1 MISLDV
7 SYGFSYVLSSSM
19 LPVSLA
25 IRPITVLSPV
35 FTTISVQVP
44 VYGDDLVTVI
54 LPGQPH
60 RAYALHDSSETN
72 ILPHSQVRIVS

>member
-7 SYGFSYVLSSSM
+7 SYGFSYVLSSTM

-35 FTTISVQVP
+35 FTTIPVQVP
-44 VYGDDLVTVI
+44 VYGDDLVTV
-54 LPGQPH
+54 GTMQ
-60 RAYALHDSSETN
+60 N
-72 ILPHSQVRIVS
+72 IARTTTSRICTT

>member
-7 SYGFSYVLSSSM
+7 SYGFGYVLSSTM

-35 FTTISVQVP
+35 FTTIPVQVP
-44 VYGDDLVTVI
+44 VYGDDLVTVRI
-54 LPGQPH
+54 MPGQPH
-60 RAYALHDSSETN
+60 HAYALHDSSETN
-72 ILPHSQVRIVS
+72 ILPHSQV